1 MVQVPAG
8 TARASTESG
17 CWNYARH
24 IVRATRVHG
33 TENLKTYMYHNRG
46 AILRLQ
52 HEGQRVAQALRVGCA
67 HWRAYVLRSSVC
79 WRLYA
84 LHIQP
89 ELLAHLW
96 RVTVTEHCQAH
107 KASKDRRDPH
117 FAAWFFSSCHVSG
130 VAEKQL
136 LATCR
141 GKNGRSA
148 LPTSARAVV
157 TQALTDLHT
166 PALCC
171 GSDYGGRA

>member
-33 TENLKTYMYHNRG
+33 TENLNTYMYHNLG
-46 AILRLQ
+46 PILRLQ
-52 HEGQRVAQALRVGCA
+52 HEGQRVAQAPRVGCA
-67 HWRAYVLRSSVC
+67 HWRAHVLRSSVC